1 MKVFVIFGD
10 IEFFEND
17 TAYIRKTEHSGFY
30 SEDKVADEARNLDMD
45 YITPHHFAGRIIF
58 TKYQKELWT

>member
-1 MKVFVIFGD
+1 MKVFVIFGL
-10 IEFFEND
+10 IEYPDNE

-30 SEDKVADEARNLDMD
+30 SEDRVADEARNLDMD
-45 YITPHHFAGRIIF
+45 YIIPHYFAGRIIF